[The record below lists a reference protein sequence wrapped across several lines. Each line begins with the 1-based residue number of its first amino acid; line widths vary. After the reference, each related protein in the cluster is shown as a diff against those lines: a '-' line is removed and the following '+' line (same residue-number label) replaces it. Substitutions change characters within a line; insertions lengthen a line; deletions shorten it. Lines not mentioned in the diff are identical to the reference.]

1 MARES
6 LFLYRG
12 KDIGGRDKM
21 ADVCLELIGRGD
33 PEDIY
38 DILPHIRVLRSPRF
52 FQPLVELLGSGDP
65 AQKAAAA
72 AGLGSLGDPAAVPL
86 LLDWGR
92 RTGST
97 RSREVD
103 PVRAAVICAL
113 GEIPCPA
120 SVEALREICDR
131 LEGGAAHAPC
141 MNLVVAA
148 LGELAQ
154 QGLVEAERELGRF
167 LDDSQPV
174 LRALAVTE
182 LSFAYWH
189 RPSSIP
195 PELLQRIHR
204 MQADESEEA
213 RTAATAA
220 LHSLARLGCTA
231 AGSLL
236 RRQS

>member
-33 PEDIY
+33 SEEIY

-52 FQPLVELLGSGDP
+52 FQPLVNLLESGDP
-65 AQKAAAA
+65 GQKAAAA
-72 AGLGSLGDPAAVPL
+72 AGLGSLGDPAAVPVL
-86 LLDWGR
+86 QEWGR
-92 RTGST
+92 RVGSA

-120 SVEALREICDR
+120 SVEALREICGR
-131 LEGGAAHAPC
+131 LEGGSAHAPC
-141 MNLVVAA
+141 MNLVLAA

-154 QGLVEAERELGRF
+154 QGLVEAERELAGF
-167 LDDSQPV
+167 LDDRRPG

-189 RPSSIP
+189 RPNELP

-204 MQADESEEA
+204 MDQDESEEA
-213 RTAATAA
+213 RTAAAAA
-220 LHSLARLGCTA
+220 LHSLARLGCNA

-236 RRQS
+236 RR